1 MAATPTSKNWQRDAK
16 WIRPSRPVSSRQQG
30 ISRAFGLRSGACVAA
45 RLVTSITGYL
55 DAVAQAMGAP
65 AMAIRATKLY
75 GAP

>member
-1 MAATPTSKNWQRDAK
+1 
-16 WIRPSRPVSSRQQG
+16 
-30 ISRAFGLRSGACVAA
+30 
-45 RLVTSITGYL
+45 LVTSITGYL